1 MKKTLDKLW
10 PALAESRLAVALFAG
25 LFVAAVIFLSV
36 PTQFTV
42 RGTNALLRGSSGD
55 DGAGSPAPG
64 EETSGHAL
72 PPLGEEIAPATAM
85 ATSVAQV
92 HPPLEPICDLSD
104 RRYDGCE
111 MWGDARTASGANNSV
126 VYFIPPP
133 PQLATAAAATWSI
146 RSQSRKIVDVREVTV
161 RSLDA
166 SSLHEAPRCTVRRGV
181 PSVVFALG
189 GLTSNYWHA
198 FSDVL
203 VPLFTT
209 ARAFGGDVEL
219 LATGAGAQAWFLG
232 KYGRVFRAL
241 SRYDVVDLDA
251 DDDVVR
257 CYAHLVVGLRGPPP
271 RLRHRPSARPN
282 GYDMLAFREFVR
294 AAYPLPPPPPGASVA
309 LPCKSGGGGGT
320 RPRLML
326 ILRDARAAVR
336 ERGRDHGPRSSAPGR
351 GGAHG

>member
-42 RGTNALLRGSSGD
+42 RGTN
-55 DGAGSPAPG
+55 
-64 EETSGHAL
+64 
-72 PPLGEEIAPATAM
+72 GEEIAPATAM

-181 PSVVFALG
+181 QAVVFALG
-189 GLTSNYWHA
+189 SLTSHYWHA

-209 ARAFGGDVEL
+209 ARFL
-219 LATGAGAQAWFLG
+219 MNIFRRQA
-232 KYGRVFRAL
+232 V
-241 SRYDVVDLDA
+241 A
-251 DDDVVR
+251 DDGALTHDRGWGWKLGWELTNCVNQSVPVSVPVR
-257 CYAHLVVGLRGPPP
+257 GFFGSVG
-271 RLRHRPSARPN
+271 N
-282 GYDMLAFREFVR
+282 WE
-294 AAYPLPPPPPGASVA
+294 
-309 LPCKSGGGGGT
+309 
-320 RPRLML
+320 
-326 ILRDARAAVR
+326 AVR
-336 ERGRDHGPRSSAPGR
+336 TPYLLQSVGDP
-351 GGAHG
+351 